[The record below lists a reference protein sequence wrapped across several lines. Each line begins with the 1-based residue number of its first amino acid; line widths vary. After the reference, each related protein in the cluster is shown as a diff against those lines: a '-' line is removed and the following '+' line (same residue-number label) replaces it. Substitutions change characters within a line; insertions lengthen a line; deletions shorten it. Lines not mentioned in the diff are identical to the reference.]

1 MKRRNILGGSLS
13 LFALLFAGI
22 GCNSL
27 KPSNEAT
34 SNTSSTNKSDSKSE
48 GQPNSN
54 GEYIF
59 TAEKYCSQFDAPPGM
74 EGPTFKKAVSAK
86 FKDKTIIV
94 STWMDSDVK
103 EQNKYKKALDQSIVL
118 TVKCGEPP
126 YNSPTFSVE
135 FDTASMAKPEAT
147 KLIEKLSGFTK
158 NQPVKLKCVGAGEDI
173 FFQSLRKCSLAE

>member
-1 MKRRNILGGSLS
+1 
-13 LFALLFAGI
+13 
-22 GCNSL
+22 
-27 KPSNEAT
+27 
-34 SNTSSTNKSDSKSE
+34 
-48 GQPNSN
+48 
-54 GEYIF
+54 
-59 TAEKYCSQFDAPPGM
+59 M

-103 EQNKYKKALDQSIVL
+103 EQNKYKKALDQSVLL

-173 FFQSLRKCSLAE
+173 FFQSLRKCTLAE